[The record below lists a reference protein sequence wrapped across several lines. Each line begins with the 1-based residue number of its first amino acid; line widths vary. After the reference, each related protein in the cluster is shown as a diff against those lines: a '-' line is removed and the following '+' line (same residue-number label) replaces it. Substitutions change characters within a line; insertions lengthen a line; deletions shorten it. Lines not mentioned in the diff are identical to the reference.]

1 MFQDRTWVN
10 QVTEMVNQRQRVISL
25 CISLYVYIYICY
37 ICIYIYTLFT
47 NKKGTH
53 HRDQSTQNWEQ
64 GPQALDLSSGGY
76 FPGKHNL

>member
-1 MFQDRTWVN
+1 MGKSSNRDGQPASTRNLF
-10 QVTEMVNQRQRVISL
+10 MYISM
-25 CISLYVYIYICY
+25 YIYIEV
-37 ICIYIYTLFT
+37 IYT

>member
-1 MFQDRTWVN
+1 MFQDRTWAN

-25 CISLYVYIYICY
+25 CISL
-37 ICIYIYTLFT
+37 CIYIEVIYT